1 MISAAGPGLNAEEL
15 PDYVASA
22 SACPQTAKTCLGLH
36 LHVAVDDAGP
46 VVDVAWMAAQI
57 ANANR
62 LFAAIGTGFMV
73 VKAETLPKEAVH
85 VATRTDRDL
94 LGRKRWTAG
103 PIHVFVAGRL
113 DNVDEEGE
121 IYGVHWRDR
130 KQTSHRWIIL
140 SARSWSHTLV
150 HELGHF
156 FGLPHSSAPTSIM
169 TKGAP
174 DPVPAGQRV
183 FTDPQLKKMLRRL
196 HRKLKDKHLTHHI
209 GLGKDDS
216 DLQK

>member
-1 MISAAGPGLNAEEL
+1 MRRSSLGGVLLLLCLGSGLHAEEL
-15 PDYVASA
+15 PDYIAA
-22 SACPQTAKTCLGLH
+22 ANECPGSPKTCLGLH
-36 LHVAVDDAGP
+36 LYVAVDNDGP
-46 VVDVAWMAAQI
+46 VADSAWVSAQI

-62 LFAAIGTGFMV
+62 LFAALDTGFAV
-73 VKAETLPKEAVH
+73 VAAETLPKESAH
-85 VATRTDRDL
+85 IATRTDRDL
-94 LGRKRWTAG
+94 LGRTRWTAG
-103 PIHVFVAGRL
+103 NIHVFVTGRL

-130 KQTSHRWIIL
+130 KQTSHRWVIL

-156 FGLPHSSAPTSIM
+156 FGLPHSTEPTSIM

-183 FTDPQLKKMLRRL
+183 FTGSQQRKMVERLKKKLRR
-196 HRKLKDKHLTHHI
+196 KTLKT
-209 GLGKDDS
+209 S
-216 DLQK
+216 D